1 MGNVLSTYIFL
12 LAGNSYETLGLLS
25 AATGLSMTLVVF
37 PAGFLADRFRRD
49 WMLKIAG
56 VIGIMS
62 LGVIMV
68 AEEIN
73 LIMISLILWGAFQG
87 INRPSLEA
95 IFADSVP
102 SRTRSRVYSWNHLT
116 RQFAMAT
123 GPFLNVL
130 LFYIIGNQWTLAN
143 LRKVMIAGIIISLLS
158 VSLLFFFD
166 DDKALKEAS
175 EAVKDVEM
183 PVSPNLPRNVALQ
196 RRSVRIVPY
205 ILVASNIIIGFGAG
219 MTVKYFPLFFIRIY
233 SLLPI
238 DVQLIMGFTSIATG
252 LSSITAQRLSIKNGR
267 PQLIFIVQSLAT
279 LCLFLIAFYPPLWLL
294 VPLFIVRG
302 SFMNASQP
310 LSRSILMDLIPKHS
324 RGKWNSVEAIAWG
337 LFWNV
342 SSAIGGFLIGSE
354 DNFRLVFLVT
364 AALYTFGTSIILFI
378 VPLVPSEV
386 FALEEK
392 ELQPIEA
399 CTGEVLLRTREE
411 SIGKG
416 Q

>member
-12 LAGNSYETLGLLS
+12 LAGNSYKTLGILS
-25 AATGLSMTLVVF
+25 AATGLAMTLVVF

-49 WMLKIAG
+49 VMLKSASI
-56 VIGIMS
+56 IGMMS
-62 LGVIMV
+62 LAVIMI

-73 LIMISLILWGAFQG
+73 LILISLILWGAFQG
-87 INRPSLEA
+87 MNRPALEA

-102 SRTRSRVYSWNHLT
+102 SRTRSRIYSWNHLI

-130 LFYIIGNQWTLAN
+130 LFYVIGNQWTLVN
-143 LRKVMIAGIIISLLS
+143 LRKVMFAGIIISLLS

-166 DDKALKEAS
+166 DDKALKDAS
-175 EAVKDVEM
+175 EAVKNVE
-183 PVSPNLPRNVALQ
+183 LPMHLGFAKNTLLQ
-196 RRSVRIVPY
+196 KRSVRVVPY

-219 MTVKYFPLFFIRIY
+219 MTVKYFPLFFIQIY

-252 LSSITAQRLSIKNGR
+252 LSSVIAQRLSIKNGR
-267 PQLIFIVQSLAT
+267 PQLIFTVQALAT

-294 VPLFIVRG
+294 IPLFIVRG

-310 LSRSILMDLIPKHS
+310 LSRSILMDLIPKQS
-324 RGKWNSVEAIAWG
+324 RARWNSVEAIAWG

-342 SSAIGGFLIGSE
+342 SSAIGGFLIGPQ

-364 AALYTFGTSIILFI
+364 AGLYTLGTSIILFI
-378 VPLVPSEV
+378 VPLVPNEV
-386 FALEEK
+386 FSLEEEQE
-392 ELQPIEA
+392 ELVRQEVILK
-399 CTGEVLLRTREE
+399 TRGEN
-411 SIGKG
+411 IGKG